1 MKYFL
6 AFALLATFIARKK
19 LIRMLNKEIAAN
31 NDLIDLVT
39 TKRKPRK

>member
-6 AFALLATFIARKK
+6 AFVLLATFIARRK
-19 LIRMLNKEIAAN
+19 LVRMLNKEIEAN

-39 TKRKPRK
+39 IKRKPRK

>member
-1 MKYFL
+1 MIYFL
-6 AFALLATFIARKK
+6 AFVLLATFIARKK
-19 LIRMLNKEIAAN
+19 LIRMLNKEIEAN